1 MPPLR
6 LPRTA
11 LLAFLIHLSTAW
23 TVPATNRPLLA
34 DVAPPTLRA
43 STMGLDWALETAF
56 GSLVG
61 PSLVAAPPCDPGA
74 QRLLLGPQKFS
85 LYKKLNITYTC
96 NTKVPRAQVAVLAEA
111 FGYASS
117 AEPSVRDSA
126 PQKHFLGPTERF
138 LHEFAI

>member
-11 LLAFLIHLSTAW
+11 LLAFLIQLSTAW

-61 PSLVAAPPCDPGA
+61 PSLVAAPPRDPGA
-74 QRLLLGPQKFS
+74 QRLRASGAQENIYYFKIFSIGNLDYKLL
-85 LYKKLNITYTC
+85 
-96 NTKVPRAQVAVLAEA
+96 
-111 FGYASS
+111 
-117 AEPSVRDSA
+117 
-126 PQKHFLGPTERF
+126 
-138 LHEFAI
+138 

>member
-11 LLAFLIHLSTAW
+11 LLAFLINLSTAW

-61 PSLVAAPPCDPGA
+61 PSLVAAPPRDPGA
-74 QRLLLGPQKFS
+74 QRL
-85 LYKKLNITYTC
+85 
-96 NTKVPRAQVAVLAEA
+96 
-111 FGYASS
+111 
-117 AEPSVRDSA
+117 
-126 PQKHFLGPTERF
+126 FLGPKKILIF
-138 LHEFAI
+138 SIGNLCYKLL